1 MTHTVETK
9 KSPSGWRPWLA
20 VGLWLLPAVGLAI
33 LLRGNAVN
41 VPYWDEWDDDLAGI
55 FLKWHNGTL
64 SFGDFW
70 AQHNESRLVLP
81 RAIFLLLGIFSH
93 WNLGWQVAATFL
105 LAGLAAG
112 SIFWLG
118 RKTLTDRPVTGG
130 VTAFIASLLIFS
142 PAQYQAWLW
151 GLELILYLPLVCI
164 LASLCFLQTRFST
177 RTKIFFCGIM
187 AVASTYA
194 FSNGLLAW
202 LTLFPVL
209 FLADGL
215 AGLKKLRRGALLWL
229 LVFFAN
235 VALYFKDYQFP
246 PSPGLWRVLC
256 ADPMQVVAYLFAFLG
271 GPLVDQNSDH
281 AVTAGI
287 ILGGFQFTLFLAL
300 GLVIF
305 RRRKNTDW
313 IRRVWPW
320 LTLGGYGVLS
330 ALLATSG
337 RAAFGAA
344 QALSPRYGIF
354 GVCLT
359 VALVYLVPLVA
370 FYSAPPVSGKIR
382 VTLATLGMAVIG
394 LLALALPSAL
404 VNLEFFSLNLR
415 HAKACLKFLDV
426 LPPQPATRTYLCPS
440 FAKVKSMADALDR
453 AHIWDYSL
461 LPTCRLAD
469 FKPDPQPAVPVG
481 YIENCR
487 VLGTNFFLSGWALA
501 ASRRG
506 PPDCVVFT
514 CEGTGVEPQIFA
526 LMDARLVR
534 SDLVVKKKIHDK
546 KFFLAGWQKNCPL
559 ADLPKGAL
567 TVRAWSY
574 DVATD
579 RLTPLANVV
588 NLANP

>member
-1 MTHTVETK
+1 MAQTTEIK
-9 KSPSGWRPWLA
+9 KSLSGWKQWLF
-20 VGLWLLPAVGLAI
+20 VGLCLLPAVGLAI
-33 LLRGNAVN
+33 LLRQNAVN

-81 RAIFLLLGIFSH
+81 RAIFLLLGVFSH

-105 LAGLAAG
+105 LAALAAAG
-112 SIFWLG
+112 VFWLG
-118 RKTLTDRPVTGG
+118 RKTQADRPLTAV

-142 PAQYQAWLW
+142 PSQYQAWLW
-151 GLELILYLPLVCI
+151 GMELILYLPLVCI
-164 LASLCFLQTRFST
+164 LASLWFLQTNFSA
-177 RTKIFFCGIM
+177 RTKIFLCGVM
-187 AVASTYA
+187 AVASTYS

-202 LTLFPVL
+202 LALFPVL

-215 AGLKKLRRGALLWL
+215 AGLKKLRRAALLWL
-229 LVFFAN
+229 LAFFAN
-235 VALYFKDYQFP
+235 VALYFQDYQFP
-246 PSPGLWRVLC
+246 PSPGVWGVLC
-256 ADPMQVVAYLFAFLG
+256 YHPRQVVAYLLAFLG

-287 ILGGFQFTLFLAL
+287 VIGGFQFALFLVL
-300 GLVIF
+300 GAVIF
-305 RRRKNTDW
+305 RRRKNAEW
-313 IRRVWPW
+313 MQRIWPW

-370 FYSAPPVSGKIR
+370 FYSAPVIGKKIR
-382 VTLATLGMAVIG
+382 VAVAALGVAVIS
-394 LLALALPSAL
+394 LHALALPSAL
-404 VNLEFFSLNLR
+404 VNMEVFSLDLR
-415 HAKACLKFLDV
+415 QAKACLKFLDV
-426 LPPQPATRTYLCPS
+426 LPPQPATRAYLCPS
-440 FAKVKSMADALDR
+440 FAKVKTMADALDR
-453 AHIWDYSL
+453 AHVWNYSL
-461 LPTCRLAD
+461 LQTRRLANY
-469 FKPDPQPAVPVG
+469 KTDPSPGVPLG
-481 YIENCR
+481 DIENCQM
-487 VLGTNFFLSGWALA
+487 LGTNFFLSGWALA
-501 ASRRG
+501 SSRRA
-506 PPDCVVFT
+506 PADCVVFT
-514 CEGTGVEPQIFA
+514 CEGAGSEPQIFA
-526 LMDARLVR
+526 LMDERLVR
-534 SDLVVKKKIHDK
+534 ADLAGKFHDK
-546 KFFLAGWQKNCPL
+546 KYFLAGWQRICPL
-559 ADLPKGAL
+559 VNLPKGVL

-574 DVATD
+574 DAATD

>member
-1 MTHTVETK
+1 MTPTPQTK
-9 KSPSGWRPWLA
+9 TSSPRWRLWLA
-20 VGLWLLPAVGLAI
+20 IGLWLLPAVGLAI

-93 WNLGWQVAATFL
+93 WNLGGQVAATFL
-105 LAGLAAG
+105 LACLAAG

-118 RKTLTDRPVTGG
+118 RKTLADRPVAVG

-151 GLELILYLPLVCI
+151 GMELILYLPLVCL
-164 LASLCFLQTRFST
+164 LAGLCFLQTHYST
-177 RTKIFFCGIM
+177 RTKIFFCGVM

-202 LTLFPVL
+202 LAFFPVL

-215 AGLKKLRRGALLWL
+215 AGLKKLRRAALLWL
-229 LVFFAN
+229 LAFIAN
-235 VALYFKDYQFP
+235 VALYFQDYQFP
-246 PSPGLWRVLC
+246 PSPGLWRMLC
-256 ADPMQVVAYLFAFLG
+256 VDPLQVVAYLFAFLG

-287 ILGGFQFTLFLAL
+287 VIGGFQLTLFLAL
-300 GLVIF
+300 GVVVF
-305 RRRKNTDW
+305 RRRKNALW
-313 IRRVWPW
+313 MRHIWPW

-382 VTLATLGMAVIG
+382 VTLAALGVAVIG
-394 LLALALPSAL
+394 LHALALPAAL
-404 VNLEFFSLNLR
+404 VNLELFSLNLR
-415 HAKACLKFLDV
+415 HAKACLKFIDV
-426 LPPQPATRTYLCPS
+426 LPPQPATRACLCPS
-440 FAKVKSMADALDR
+440 FAKVKTMADALDR
-453 AHIWDYSL
+453 ARVWDYSL
-461 LPTCRLAD
+461 LSTRRLAD
-469 FKPDPQPAVPVG
+469 FKPAPPPTVPLG
-481 YIENCR
+481 DIEHCR

-501 ASRRG
+501 PSRRE
-506 PPDCVVFT
+506 PADCVVFT
-514 CEGTGVEPQIFA
+514 CEGAGVEPQIFA
-526 LMDARLVR
+526 LMDVRLVR
-534 SDLVVKKKIHDK
+534 MDLVVKFHDK
-546 KFFLAGWQKNCPL
+546 KYFLAGWQKNCPL

-567 TVRAWSY
+567 TVQAWSY
-574 DVATD
+574 DLASD

-588 NLANP
+588 NLTNP